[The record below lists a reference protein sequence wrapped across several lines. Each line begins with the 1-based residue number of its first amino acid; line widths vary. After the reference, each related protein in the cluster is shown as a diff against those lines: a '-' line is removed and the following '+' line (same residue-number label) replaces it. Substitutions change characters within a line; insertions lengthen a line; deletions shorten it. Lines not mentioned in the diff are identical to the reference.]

1 MPAAADNAPAPRRW
15 SLRRRLL
22 LAGSIVVIAFMLL
35 AGFSLEQ
42 AFRSSALAALRD
54 RLQARI
60 YMLMGAAEFAADGE
74 LRMPEALPEP
84 ALAVPDSGLLG
95 AIGDASGRLLW
106 QSESSLAVSL
116 RYPPAGTPGEAV
128 IADVVADGE
137 RYFVLA
143 YPVIWELESGAELR
157 SVFYA
162 AETSARF
169 AAEVGAFR
177 RSLSTW
183 LGGATLLLLLLQAAM
198 LGWILRPLTRMSREL
213 AAIETGQRE
222 ALGSDYPDELR
233 PLAENLNG
241 LIRSRQARLRRYR
254 DALADLAHSLKTP
267 LAVLR
272 SVALAELSPEQR
284 RSMEAQLDRMQTT
297 IDYQLQ
303 RAATSG
309 RSPLSGAVPVAPELA
324 RVVAALEKVHSGKG
338 LVIAQR
344 VEERARFPGEAGDLA
359 EILGNLLDNACKWA
373 RSQVDI
379 SVRNLRETGGRD
391 WLEIIVD
398 DDGPGIPPT
407 QREAVRQRGVRA
419 DSREAGQG
427 IGLAVVHE
435 IVVEIYGGELA
446 IETSPAGGA
455 RLRLR
460 L

>member
-1 MPAAADNAPAPRRW
+1 MPAAADNGPAPRRW

-22 LAGSIVVIAFMLL
+22 LAGSVIVIAFMLL
-35 AGFSLEQ
+35 AGVSLEQ
-42 AFRSSALAALRD
+42 AFRSSALEALRD

-60 YMLMGAAEFAADGE
+60 YMLMGAAEFTADGE

-106 QSESSLAVSL
+106 QSESSLAVAL
-116 RYPPAGTPGEAV
+116 RYPPAVTPGEPV
-128 IADVVADGE
+128 IAEVDADGE

-143 YPVIWELESGAELR
+143 YPVIWELESGEELR

-162 AETSARF
+162 AETRERF
-169 AAEVGAFR
+169 AAEVSAFR

-198 LGWILRPLTRMSREL
+198 LAWILRPLDRMSAEL
-213 AAIETGQRE
+213 AAIEAGERE
-222 ALGSDYPDELR
+222 ALGGGYPDELR
-233 PLAENLNG
+233 PLADNLNG

-272 SVALAELSPEQR
+272 SLASAELPPDR
-284 RSMEAQLDRMQTT
+284 RHGMEEQLDRMQQT

-309 RSPLSGAVPVAPELA
+309 RSPLSGTVRVGPEVA
-324 RVVAALEKVHSGKG
+324 RVVAAMEKVHGDKG
-338 LVIAQR
+338 LVIEQR
-344 VEERARFPGEAGDLA
+344 VDEQARFPGEAGDLA

-373 RSQVDI
+373 RSYVGI
-379 SVRNLRETGGRD
+379 SVRNLRGTGGRD

-398 DDGPGIPPT
+398 DDGPGIPPA
-407 QREAVRQRGVRA
+407 QRDAVRRRGVRA
-419 DSREAGQG
+419 DSRQAGQG

-435 IVVEIYGGELA
+435 IVVEIYGGQLV
-446 IETSPAGGA
+446 IEDSPAGGA